1 MNEAREIHN
10 FLLWNLPYLLWDLAC
25 FMGRSFSCSE
35 KCSSMKQRT
44 IRYAGGL
51 ILQKGKVIYGKERIF
66 THTQKN
72 GCVNTISSSRISK
85 EGGTDERI

>member
-10 FLLWNLPYLLWDLAC
+10 FLLWKLPYLLWDLAC

-44 IRYAGGL
+44 IRYAGAHRL
-51 ILQKGKVIYGKERIF
+51 LYKKLPFLLQ
-66 THTQKN
+66 
-72 GCVNTISSSRISK
+72 
-85 EGGTDERI
+85 

>member
-10 FLLWNLPYLLWDLAC
+10 FLLWNLPYLLWDLAR

-44 IRYAGGL
+44 IRY
-51 ILQKGKVIYGKERIF
+51 
-66 THTQKN
+66 
-72 GCVNTISSSRISK
+72 
-85 EGGTDERI
+85 

>member
-44 IRYAGGL
+44 IRY
-51 ILQKGKVIYGKERIF
+51 
-66 THTQKN
+66 
-72 GCVNTISSSRISK
+72 
-85 EGGTDERI
+85 

>member
-1 MNEAREIHN
+1 
-10 FLLWNLPYLLWDLAC
+10 
-25 FMGRSFSCSE
+25 MGFSLFHGTEFFVFRKMQFHETKNHPLCGCASIVIQ
-35 KCSSMKQRT
+35 KITFPVT
-44 IRYAGGL
+44 IKLFGL

-85 EGGTDERI
+85 EEGTDERI

>member
-44 IRYAGGL
+44 IRYAGAQRML
-51 ILQKGKVIYGKERIF
+51 YKKLPFLLQ
-66 THTQKN
+66 
-72 GCVNTISSSRISK
+72 
-85 EGGTDERI
+85 